1 MHTGLQ
7 PGAFSLQL
15 HASQVGSPA
24 MFSGKRYCLD
34 GAALATPRV
43 QMDRAA
49 AWRIGL
55 EPDAA
60 LVLRT

>member
-1 MHTGLQ
+1 
-7 PGAFSLQL
+7 
-15 HASQVGSPA
+15 